1 MMKKRS
7 HHYCGRQVHWL
18 TERKS
23 SLIWPWPLH
32 FPMSFFRAWGLGVP
46 QKVFQ
51 VQPINNN
58 QSIFFFPATLATN
71 NWQIK
76 GLIESKTSSVHK
88 GQTAAKVA
96 SRECCGM
103 FSKVVSTT
111 SLEHYAY
118 IDMGVSKVLLTT
130 GHFKQWFA
138 SNFTLCCWNMQLWT
152 AEGTNKFRTNRAG
165 ILLFSGSVPTGFCRA
180 ACLTSRFRHPHHD
193 WWQNCTNN
201 LSLTL
206 HCRHIIHL
214 F

>member
-1 MMKKRS
+1 MIAPFHLPQTVWPMKRQLAPWIYIGHWWFRVSRPRLVRCGHVNSLLLFSEGIMMKKRS

-58 QSIFFFPATLATN
+58 KSIFFFPATLATN

-96 SRECCGM
+96 SREC
-103 FSKVVSTT
+103 
-111 SLEHYAY
+111 
-118 IDMGVSKVLLTT
+118 
-130 GHFKQWFA
+130 
-138 SNFTLCCWNMQLWT
+138 
-152 AEGTNKFRTNRAG
+152 
-165 ILLFSGSVPTGFCRA
+165 
-180 ACLTSRFRHPHHD
+180 
-193 WWQNCTNN
+193 
-201 LSLTL
+201 
-206 HCRHIIHL
+206 
-214 F
+214 